1 MLTDD
6 KNLKDSVKDISNMPV
21 PYQATAVDI
30 VFYNKIN
37 KLVTALYMVTD
48 IMDTTEPLRGKLR
61 TLGVEILSDIY
72 SSSERELVKKVQE
85 VLSFLGLASTIGM
98 ISEMNSSIL
107 KKEFLSLKQTLE
119 ERLGQQQGLSLM
131 DLLKESPLE
140 INKGQH
146 TRIGV
151 QKGST
156 LMKAISDKI
165 HQPNSNPNFDLL
177 KRQRREEIIKVV
189 KDIIGGATIKDIK
202 DKAIGTLASY
212 GEKTLQRELVSM
224 VKDHILYKTGSKRWS
239 KYSVVV

>member
-1 MLTDD
+1 MDTMLTDD

-131 DLLKESPLE
+131 DL
-140 INKGQH
+140 
-146 TRIGV
+146 
-151 QKGST
+151 
-156 LMKAISDKI
+156 
-165 HQPNSNPNFDLL
+165 
-177 KRQRREEIIKVV
+177 
-189 KDIIGGATIKDIK
+189 
-202 DKAIGTLASY
+202 
-212 GEKTLQRELVSM
+212 
-224 VKDHILYKTGSKRWS
+224 
-239 KYSVVV
+239 